1 MWQKF
6 KNWLGPVADSIKG
19 KINQQELARVIVAAI
34 TMFFTTGTF
43 NAALDY
49 LQVHIVDFFPEY
61 NTPAYATLA
70 FIVTM
75 IFEFIR
81 RRNQGLPSGNKDQ
94 TAKS

>member
-1 MWQKF
+1 MWEKF

-19 KINQQELARVIVAAI
+19 KINKQEFVRVIVAAL
-34 TMFFTTGTF
+34 TVFFTTGTLD
-43 NAALDY
+43 AALNY
-49 LQVHIVDFFPEY
+49 LQLHIVDFFPEY
-61 NTPAYATLA
+61 NTPAFATLA

-75 IFEFIR
+75 VIEFIR

>member
-6 KNWLGPVADSIKG
+6 KDWIGPTADSIKG
-19 KINQQELARVIVAAI
+19 KINKQEFIRVIVAATTI
-34 TMFFTTGTF
+34 FFTTGTLE
-43 NAALDY
+43 AALNY

-61 NTPAYATLA
+61 NTPAYATLM
-70 FIVTM
+70 FVVTM
-75 IFEFIR
+75 IFEVIR